1 MKAQPIARPATSG
14 NGKAENL
21 GLASQASAP
30 APRLLSIPQ
39 AAAYLGVSAW
49 ALRHLIWDG
58 QLPEVRVRRR
68 VMVDVEDLQAFIRAA
83 KRRHTP

>member
-1 MKAQPIARPATSG
+1 MKAQPIAQPVSSG
-14 NGKAENL
+14 NGKAGSA
-21 GLASQASAP
+21 GLASEASAP

-49 ALRHLIWDG
+49 ALRHLIWEG

-83 KRRHTP
+83 KRRRTP

>member
-1 MKAQPIARPATSG
+1 MKAQPIAQPATRG
-14 NGKAENL
+14 NGKAADA
-21 GLASQASAP
+21 GLASEASAP

-49 ALRHLIWDG
+49 ALRHLIWEG

-68 VMVDVEDLQAFIRAA
+68 VMVDVEDLQVFIRAA
-83 KRRHTP
+83 KRRRTP